1 MPVPIEPAFVV
12 GALVALNALTFLL
25 FGWDK
30 RQARRGGRRVPEAR
44 LLLLAALGGTPGA
57 YAARRH
63 FRHKTR
69 KQPFVGQLHALAVL
83 QVLAIAA
90 LIGWSAGSPL

>member
-1 MPVPIEPAFVV
+1 MPSPVELTFLV
-12 GALVALNALTFLL
+12 GALAVINALTFLL

-30 RQARRGGRRVPEAR
+30 RQAQCGRRRVAEAR

-69 KQPFVGQLHALAVL
+69 KQPFVGRLHALAVL

-90 LIGWSAGSPL
+90 LVVWVAG

>member
-1 MPVPIEPAFVV
+1 MPFPVEPAFLV
-12 GALVALNALTFLL
+12 GALAAINTLTFLL

-69 KQPFVGQLHALAVL
+69 KQPFVGQLHGLAGL
-83 QVLAIAA
+83 QVVAIVA
-90 LIGWSAGSPL
+90 LIGWGAG

>member
-1 MPVPIEPAFVV
+1 MSSSVEPAFLLV
-12 GALVALNALTFLL
+12 GALAAINALTFLL

-30 RQARRGGRRVPEAR
+30 RQAWRGGRRVPEAR

-69 KQPFVGQLHALAVL
+69 KKPFVGQLHALAVL
-83 QVLAIAA
+83 QVLAMVAW
-90 LIGWSAGSPL
+90 IGWGTG